1 MKLKRAIREY
11 ISYLQIE
18 RGVSENTV
26 SSYTND
32 LLLFEKFLNEKF
44 NIELENLE
52 KMHIRAFVSELHKIG
67 YSPSSIM
74 RIFSAVRGFFKYL
87 LREEIIKKDPVK
99 GVLLPRVQKNLP
111 KPLTFEEV
119 EKLLSAP
126 DTSTPLGLRDSA
138 MLEMMYAAGLR
149 VSELISLKT
158 ENLNLAYGYVRI
170 RGKGRKERLV
180 PIGEVAIERVRE
192 YIENAR
198 GILLGKKKES
208 EYLFLNRR
216 GNRMT
221 RQRFWEIIKEY
232 AKKCG
237 IPLEKISP
245 HVIRHSFATHLLER
259 GADIVSVQNLLG
271 HSSLTT
277 TQIYTLVNKERLKRV
292 YEEYHPRAK

>member
-1 MKLKRAIREY
+1 MKIKRAIKEY
-11 ISYLQIE
+11 LSYLRIE
-18 RGVSENTV
+18 RGASENTI

-32 LLLFEKFLNEKF
+32 LLMFEKFLNEKS
-44 NIELENLE
+44 NGELEDIE
-52 KMHIRAFVSELHKIG
+52 KTHIRAFVSELHKRG

-87 LREEIIKKDPVK
+87 LREEVIKKDPLK
-99 GVLLPRVQKNLP
+99 GIILPRVKRSLP
-111 KPLTFEEV
+111 KPLTLEEV

-158 ENLNLAYGYVRI
+158 ENIDLNYGYVRI
-170 RGKGRKERLV
+170 KGKGKKERLV
-180 PIGEVAIERVRE
+180 PVGEVAIERVKE
-192 YIENAR
+192 YLEKAR
-198 GILLGKKKES
+198 GTLLGKKES
-208 EYLFLNRR
+208 EYLFVNRR
-216 GNRMT
+216 GGKMT
-221 RQRFWEIIKEY
+221 RQRFWGIIKEY
-232 AKKCG
+232 ARKCG

-259 GADIVSVQNLLG
+259 GADLVSVQNLLG

-277 TQIYTLVNKERLKRV
+277 TQIYTLVNKERLRKV
-292 YEEYHPRAK
+292 YEDYHPRAK